1 MGDDDGD
8 NDNEEKQ
15 NDSKVGEL
23 HLSQSSDDGD
33 MEDLLNLIGAEDSD
47 ADSEKKKPESET
59 NNERAKIVIRKETS
73 HTKTPET
80 PSGENPPPKK
90 TGSSIT
96 ITKIPQE
103 DRVFTEKNTG
113 LRLNKH
119 NFKNEAEM
127 STQLASSYGRFFKL
141 TDLSKRMFE
150 LKDKGSSFE
159 WFSIFVLAS
168 KSDTKSSAKGN
179 SYCIWTLCDL
189 NNLERQQDI
198 SLFLFG
204 NAYKTHWK
212 SAEFEVFAL
221 LKPEFLDN
229 RGSNN
234 NSSSKPNFSNQNKS
248 GNPGNWN
255 KFATKTV
262 ATTEKLSMSVNA
274 DFQLVRLGNA
284 KDISHCQSFT
294 KINGASNKDKDFTSK
309 DSSARCK
316 NLVNLEQAPF
326 CVYHCVQIDKNKAGN
341 HFWFKK

>member
-1 MGDDDGD
+1 M
-8 NDNEEKQ
+8 
-15 NDSKVGEL
+15 
-23 HLSQSSDDGD
+23 
-33 MEDLLNLIGAEDSD
+33 
-47 ADSEKKKPESET
+47 
-59 NNERAKIVIRKETS
+59 IRKETS

-189 NNLERQQDI
+189 NN
-198 SLFLFG
+198 
-204 NAYKTHWK
+204 
-212 SAEFEVFAL
+212 
-221 LKPEFLDN
+221 
-229 RGSNN
+229 
-234 NSSSKPNFSNQNKS
+234 KS

-341 HFWFKK
+341 HFWFKKINIKTYT